1 MLQLRLMIVEDEEKS
16 RKLLAFLISEMNL
29 GFEDIIEVANGEEAL
44 AELYRLQPGDLP
56 DVLLTDIRMPKMD
69 GLDLVKA
76 VGEAFPSI
84 RRIIVTAY
92 DEFEYARS
100 AMRLGVH
107 DFLLKPFNRAEIK
120 KSLEKVKEEI
130 EKEEK
135 GKDLPLSLI
144 EKAKLYIEENLGDA
158 NLSLT
163 SIANACFVNPSYLS
177 RQFKK
182 EMDVNFSDYL
192 LRKRIEKAIFC
203 IEHSDLKAYEI
214 AEKIGILDAK
224 YFGKCFKKITGRA
237 FAEFKKE
244 K

>member
-158 NLSLT
+158 N
-163 SIANACFVNPSYLS
+163 PSYLS

-192 LRKRIEKAIFC
+192 LRKRIEKAIFY

-237 FAEFKKE
+237 FGEFKKE